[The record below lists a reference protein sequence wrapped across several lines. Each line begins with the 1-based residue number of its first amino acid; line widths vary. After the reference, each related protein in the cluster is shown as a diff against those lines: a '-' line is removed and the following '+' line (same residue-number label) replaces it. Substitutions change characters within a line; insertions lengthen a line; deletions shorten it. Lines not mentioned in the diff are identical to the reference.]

1 MGLGVC
7 TSLAESEQGKQEL
20 QVAGQKFVG
29 GLWSFVFTVLLDDME
44 CGFVR
49 QQVCNISVWKL
60 KIGKRAWRRGSWVA
74 KAAVIIGVFWGKTL
88 NTHIALLPW

>member
-7 TSLAESEQGKQEL
+7 TSLAGSEQGKQEL
-20 QVAGQKFVG
+20 QVAAQKFVG

-49 QQVCNISVWKL
+49 QQVCNISV
-60 KIGKRAWRRGSWVA
+60 
-74 KAAVIIGVFWGKTL
+74 
-88 NTHIALLPW
+88 

>member
-7 TSLAESEQGKQEL
+7 TSLTGSEQGKQEL
-20 QVAGQKFVG
+20 QVAAQKFVG

-49 QQVCNISVWKL
+49 QQVCNISV
-60 KIGKRAWRRGSWVA
+60 
-74 KAAVIIGVFWGKTL
+74 
-88 NTHIALLPW
+88 